1 MRITCGRYK
10 GKNLKMPKGI
20 RPTQEKVRQAL
31 FNILGDLEGLVFLEL
46 YAGSGAIGLEA
57 LSRGVRELTLVESH
71 RDCQIAIKKNIQAL
85 QAKSCRV
92 YPKDSIKVVK
102 EFSQQKTR
110 FDIIFMDPPYHKG
123 SAPRLCPSTA
133 PFGYAQDSL
142 RSLGTPVGRSGPKVR
157 DGDSLA
163 KKTLQALGLY
173 DILADTGL
181 VIVQHF
187 KKENLPEHLGVL
199 HLIKQSTYGDTVL
212 SFYKRKEAQ

>member
-1 MRITCGRYK
+1 
-10 GKNLKMPKGI
+10 MPKGI

-31 FNILGDLEGLVFLEL
+31 FNILGDLEGLSFLEL

-71 RDCQIAIKKNIQAL
+71 REAQLAIKKNIQAL
-85 QAKSCRV
+85 QAERCRV

-102 EFSQQKTR
+102 EFSEQKTR
-110 FDIIFMDPPYHKG
+110 FDLIFMDPPYYKG
-123 SAPRLCPSTA
+123 SAPRLRPSA
-133 PFGYAQDSL
+133 SPLDSA
-142 RSLGTPVGRSGPKVR
+142 RDSRWSLGTPVGRSGPKVR
-157 DGDSLA
+157 EGDSLA

-187 KKENLPEHLGVL
+187 KKENLPDVLGVL
-199 HLIKQSTYGDTVL
+199 NLIKQSTYGDTVL
-212 SFYKRKEAQ
+212 SFYKRKEAE